1 MKSKNNIEKIVEEL
15 LKKDF
20 SIKLSIEEKA
30 AFKMLEQRKIR
41 KLLNKNKH

>member
-15 LKKDF
+15 LKKNF

-30 AFKMLEQRKIR
+30 AFKMLEQKKIR
-41 KLLNKNKH
+41 KLFNKNEH

>member
-20 SIKLSIEEKA
+20 SIKLRIEEKA